1 MTNSP
6 KANEVP
12 SVTNKLAEH
21 HGEAI
26 VPSPTD
32 DIEVTADE
40 EPSAIIN
47 EMYEEQPIPTG
58 YALIDTKDVRKLVIH
73 DCITSITICL
83 FSYVLMYA

>member
-1 MTNSP
+1 MTDSP
-6 KANEVP
+6 KEKEVP

-26 VPSPTD
+26 IPSPTD

-73 DCITSITICL
+73 DCVTSIRNHM
-83 FSYVLMYA
+83 FV